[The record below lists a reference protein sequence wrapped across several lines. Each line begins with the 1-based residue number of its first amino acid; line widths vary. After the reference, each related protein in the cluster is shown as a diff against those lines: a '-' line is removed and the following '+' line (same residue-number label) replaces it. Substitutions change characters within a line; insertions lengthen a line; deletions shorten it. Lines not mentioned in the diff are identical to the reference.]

1 MVVAGFESQHRN
13 SHDFIIF
20 LEICYINY
28 RFYIRMVFFMGNSFR
43 IIKEYLG
50 LLLLT
55 IFLLI
60 LPFIGLENNEVA
72 QLAAIILA
80 LFTIITTVYH
90 DNNSALSSKKIEYLE
105 KIIYSSNKYKHLVD
119 SYLNH
124 EIDNKYLLEENRIDL
139 LASLDSNIKLL
150 YTLKNMTR
158 SDYKDAK
165 KNFDSL
171 KNDYKSLSKLLN
183 GLNDFTY
190 SECSCVFENIKKLLD
205 KIIKNCQEQIKKS
218 PKGIY

>member
-1 MVVAGFESQHRN
+1 MVSVRFDSWHRN
-13 SHDFIIF
+13 RHDFIIF

-28 RFYIRMVFFMGNSFR
+28 RFYIKMVFFMRIVFR
-43 IIKEYLG
+43 IIKAYFGE
-50 LLLLT
+50 LLLI

-60 LPFIGLENNEVA
+60 LPLIESKNNEVA
-72 QLAAIILA
+72 PLAAIILA
-80 LFTIITTVYH
+80 LFTIIITVHH

-105 KIIYSSNKYKHLVD
+105 KIIYSSNKYKHLVN

-124 EIDNKYLLEENRIDL
+124 EIDNKYLLEENKIDL

-150 YTLKNMTR
+150 YTLKNITR

-165 KNFDSL
+165 KNLDSL
-171 KNDYKSLSKLLN
+171 KDDYKSLSKLLN

-190 SECSCVFENIKKLLD
+190 SEYSCVFENIKKLLD

-218 PKGIY
+218 PEGIY